1 MIRLIPAIVAGLL
14 LTACD
19 SKPDESTQDV
29 AQPEKLAELD
39 PAKGIDWFDGS
50 VDEAFAAA
58 KESGKPLY
66 LYWGAVWCPPCHAI
80 AATIFKSPEFIERS
94 RLFVPVYLDG
104 DTANAQAYGER
115 FGVRGYPTMVVF
127 NPDGVELT
135 RIPGGIDIQAYAN
148 ILDVTLNNS
157 SSTSDLVTA
166 LMDGDVALTASD
178 CTLLAYNS
186 WGQDT
191 QILEEYDDAEAFL
204 SMHSACPG
212 DLTTQRSILYMSW
225 LDAMLND
232 EDEDEADSDE
242 RVLLSAAQV
251 ADARRAV
258 QAVLDDPVLVKANIF
273 SVLFSG
279 PRYVAELTDPDSEE
293 RELLIRSFHRVF
305 DELASDESVYKRE
318 RIYTLIG
325 KIRFERMDDEEAEIS
340 DQLKLE
346 IREMTAWAD
355 ESTPSVYERQP
366 IINALANVLTEAGM
380 DDVAKPLLLAELE
393 RSRQPYYF
401 MVDIADIEERAGN
414 SELAIEWL
422 RKAHEATRGPATRF
436 QWGYYYLNGLM
447 EMAPDD
453 MQRIHD
459 TTVGLI
465 AELQQSGGFYQRPKA
480 QLGRLEKSL
489 LTWGEEH
496 GGEATLDEI
505 RDSVRAVCMAAPSND
520 DSHNTCESF
529 LESV

>member
-1 MIRLIPAIVAGLL
+1 MMIRLIPAIVAGLL
-14 LTACD
+14 LTACG

-29 AQPEKLAELD
+29 VQPEKLAELD
-39 PAKGIDWFDGS
+39 PAKGIDWFGGT

-58 KESGKPLY
+58 KESGKPIY

-115 FGVRGYPTMVVF
+115 FDVRGYPTMVVF
-127 NPDGVELT
+127 DASGVELT

-148 ILDVTLNNS
+148 ILDITLNNS

-166 LMDGDVALTASD
+166 LMGEDVTLSTAD
-178 CTLLAYNS
+178 CTLLAYHS

-191 QILEEYDDAEAFL
+191 QILEQYDDAEAFL
-204 SMHSACPG
+204 RMHSACP
-212 DLTTQRSILYMSW
+212 DDQVVERSILYVSW
-225 LDAMLND
+225 LNAMLNAENEDD
-232 EDEDEADSDE
+232 EQ
-242 RVLLSAAQV
+242 VLLSAAQI
-251 ADARRAV
+251 ADAIWVV
-258 QAVLDDPVLVKANIF
+258 QAVLDDQDLVKANIF

-279 PRYVAELTDPDSEE
+279 PQYVAELTDPDSEE
-293 RELLIRSFHRVF
+293 REALTRSFHRVF
-305 DELASDESVYKRE
+305 DKLASDDSVYKRE
-318 RIYTLIG
+318 RIYTLVG
-325 KIRFERMDDEEAEIS
+325 RIRFERMNDDEAEIS
-340 DQLKLE
+340 DGLKQE
-346 IREMTAWAD
+346 IREITAWAD

-380 DDVAKPLLLAELE
+380 DDVAKPLLLAEIE
-393 RSRQPYYF
+393 QSKQPYYF

-414 SELAIEWL
+414 PELAIEWL

-436 QWGYYYLNGLM
+436 QWGYYYLDGLLQ
-447 EMAPDD
+447 MAPAD

-465 AELQQSGGFYQRPKA
+465 AELQESGGFYQRPKS

-496 GGEATLDEI
+496 GGEAALNEI
-505 RDSVRAVCMAAPSND
+505 RDSVRAVCRAAPSND
-520 DSHNTCESF
+520 DSLNTCESF